1 MINYANSWDVV
12 AQLTCK
18 NKKQFSCKLE
28 MPPWIFFFVVA
39 KMRYRLK
46 VVEIENNHTVS
57 WNDDTVNLMHI
68 ILPTTDQACSGRKSI
83 ELYCSILG

>member
-1 MINYANSWDVV
+1 MIKYANSWDVV

-28 MPPWIFFFVVA
+28 MPPWIFFFFA

-46 VVEIENNHTVS
+46 VVGIENNHAVS
-57 WNDDTVNLMHI
+57 WNDGHCEPNALYS
-68 ILPTTDQACSGRKSI
+68 TDN
-83 ELYCSILG
+83 

>member
-1 MINYANSWDVV
+1 MINYANSSDAV

-28 MPPWIFFFVVA
+28 MPPWNLFIFFA

-46 VVEIENNHTVS
+46 VVEIENNHAVS
-57 WNDDTVNLMHI
+57 WNDGHCEPNALYS
-68 ILPTTDQACSGRKSI
+68 TDNWPGMFW
-83 ELYCSILG
+83 